1 MFLQKTINT
10 RPKLIEC
17 AMMLHQSNLIMPD
30 TYILDVDMIIENAK
44 LQLEAANANGIK
56 LFFMLKQIGRN
67 PYIGQVLQNMGYAG
81 AVVVDY
87 KEALVM
93 IENNIHIGN
102 VGHLV
107 QAPRSILE
115 KIVLSKP
122 EFFTVFTTEIMK
134 EIDEICEKHN
144 LTQKVMLKVI
154 DLENDFLYE
163 GQYGGFELKDLE
175 SNYGEFKSFKNLDIC
190 GLTAFPC
197 ILKDEKT
204 GRFNET
210 PNAVTLKSAK
220 QKLDNN
226 GFKINIMNMPSASST
241 YSMELLNELGA
252 THGEPGHALT
262 GTTPHHNDIT
272 SGEKIAMIYVTEV
285 SHNLRGSSYCYG
297 GGHYRRSNVDSAL
310 VEKKLSKVTPPS
322 DESIDYYF
330 NLAGEH
336 IYGQTVLMN
345 FRTQIFVTRS
355 HVALVTGIEN
365 GNPNIIGIYDSQGN
379 YVQ

>member
-17 AMMLHQSNLIMPD
+17 AKQLHESGQVIPD
-30 TYILDVDMIIENAK
+30 TYILDVDMIVRNAE
-44 LQLEAANANGIK
+44 LQLEAANSNDIQ

-67 PYIGQVLQNMGYAG
+67 PYIGKMLQEMGYAG

-93 IENNIHIGN
+93 VDNDIHIGN

-107 QAPRSILE
+107 QAPKSVLE
-115 KIVLSKP
+115 KILLAKP
-122 EFFTVFTTEIMK
+122 EFFTVFSLDIMEEINK
-134 EIDEICEKHN
+134 VCIKHN

-163 GQYGGFELKDLE
+163 GQYGGFELEKLE
-175 SNYGEFKSFKNLDIC
+175 VNFEKFKSFSNLDIC

-197 ILKDEKT
+197 ILKDAQSGKF
-204 GRFNET
+204 GET
-210 PNAVTLKSAK
+210 PNAVTLKTAK
-220 QKLDNN
+220 DVLNNN
-226 GFKINIMNMPSASST
+226 GFNITVMNMPSASST

-272 SGEKIAMIYVTEV
+272 DGEQVAIIYVTEV
-285 SHNLRGSSYCYG
+285 SHSLEGDSYCYG
-297 GGHYRRSNVDSAL
+297 GGHYRRSHVEYAL
-310 VEKKLSKVTPPS
+310 VDGQLSSVTPPS

-330 NLAGEH
+330 KLKGEYS
-336 IYGQTVLMN
+336 YGQTVLMN
-345 FRTQIFVTRS
+345 FRTQVFVTRS

-365 GNPNIIGIYDSQGN
+365 GNPQVIGMYDSQGN
-379 YVQ
+379 HV